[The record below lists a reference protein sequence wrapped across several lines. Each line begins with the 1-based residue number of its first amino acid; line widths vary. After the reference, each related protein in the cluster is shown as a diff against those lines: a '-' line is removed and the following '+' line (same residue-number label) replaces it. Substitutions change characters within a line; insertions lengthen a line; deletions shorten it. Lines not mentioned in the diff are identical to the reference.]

1 MSRTIRFVVLLLVL
15 SMAIA
20 ACQMPGYQ
28 QSGQP
33 EGGQTG
39 DTPSFPLPGS
49 ALGSPTTEGTEPK
62 GAEQPGAG
70 AQPGAAPADENQA
83 GVTACPSPLG
93 WSTAVVQPGD
103 TLESLAQQYGLSVQQ
118 LMDAN
123 CILDPQL
130 VTAGSVLSVPV
141 APQQEVAL
149 PQVTV
154 GGSGSEQGGEQQ
166 APAKVAAPSLTV
178 PASHTLRR
186 GEFPY
191 CIARRYNID
200 PDDLLRANGLW
211 RGMIYRGGLEL
222 KIPASA
228 DPFPATRALRAH
240 PASYTVQTGDNIYIV
255 ACYYGDVDPLA
266 IAAANGLAAPYTLT
280 PGAVL
285 SIP

>member
-1 MSRTIRFVVLLLVL
+1 MSRTVRFAVLLLVL
-15 SMAIA
+15 SIAIT
-20 ACQMPGYQ
+20 ACQMPGYR
-28 QSGQP
+28 QSDQP
-33 EGGQTG
+33 PSGQTG

-49 ALGSPTTEGTEPK
+49 ALGSPTSEGTEPK
-62 GAEQPGAG
+62 GVEQPGAG
-70 AQPGAAPADENQA
+70 VQPGAPSSDDNQPGLA
-83 GVTACPSPLG
+83 ACPSPLG
-93 WSTAVVQPGD
+93 WSTTVVQPGD

-123 CILDPQL
+123 CILEPQ
-130 VTAGSVLSVPV
+130 VAAGTVLSVPAA
-141 APQQEVAL
+141 APVEVTL

-154 GGSGSEQGGEQQ
+154 GGSGSEQGGGQQ
-166 APAKVAAPSLTV
+166 APAEVAAPSLVV
-178 PASHTLRR
+178 PATHTLRR

-211 RGMIYRGGLEL
+211 RGMIYPGGLVL
-222 KIPASA
+222 KIPTTA
-228 DPFPATRALRAH
+228 DPFPTTRALRAH
-240 PASYTVQTGDNIYIV
+240 PASYTVKTGDNIYII

-266 IAAANGLAAPYTLT
+266 IAAANGLSAPYTLT

>member
-1 MSRTIRFVVLLLVL
+1 MSRTIRFVVLLFVLTLVI
-15 SMAIA
+15 S
-20 ACQMPGYQ
+20 ACQMPGYR
-28 QSGQP
+28 QP
-33 EGGQTG
+33 EQQPGGQTG

-62 GAEQPGAG
+62 GVEQPGAG
-70 AQPGAAPADENQA
+70 VQPGAPSSDDNQP

-93 WSTAVVQPGD
+93 WSTTVVQPGD
-103 TLESLAQQYGLSVQQ
+103 TLDSLAQQYGLSVQQ

-123 CILDPQL
+123 CILESQ
-130 VTAGSVLSVPV
+130 VAAGTVLSVPV
-141 APQQEVAL
+141 AAQQEVVL

-154 GGSGSEQGGEQQ
+154 GGSGSEQGGEQV
-166 APAKVAAPSLTV
+166 APAEGASPEITV
-178 PASHTLRR
+178 PATHTLRR

-191 CIARRYNID
+191 CIARRYNLD

-211 RGMIYRGGLEL
+211 RGMIYPGGLVL
-222 KIPASA
+222 KIPTSA
-228 DPFPATRALRAH
+228 DPFPTTRALRAH
-240 PASYTVQTGDNIYIV
+240 PASYTVKTGDNLYIV

-280 PGAVL
+280 PGVVL